1 MPNTS
6 NACSIWRLR
15 ILHQVPRRRLLWL
28 ALAQPRRVRGLCGP
42 TSPRAPAHRRVLG
55 LAPRPAAAWR
65 GQSGSE
71 TQRIL
76 RRSSRCRLALRPPPP
91 PPPPPHLR
99 RRPAAGCK
107 CASHCMPVCHGVR
120 VALRV
125 CARARVCVYACDVC
139 VCGAVHACANAPRR
153 DVVPRVHHGA
163 VACMPYAL
171 GGRSHGVRA
180 RACVCSMAPRL
191 PSFMAGIPPPGQRP
205 AR

>member
-15 ILHQVPRRRLLWL
+15 ILYQVPRRRLLWL

-76 RRSSRCRLALRPPPP
+76 RRSSRCLA
-91 PPPPPHLR
+91 PPPPHG
-99 RRPAAGCK
+99 PHHHHTCAAGPPPVASVPATVCLCVTV
-107 CASHCMPVCHGVR
+107 CALPS
-120 VALRV
+120 V

-139 VCGAVHACANAPRR
+139 VCGAVRACANAPRR

-180 RACVCSMAPRL
+180 RACVCSTAPRL
-191 PSFMAGIPPPGQRP
+191 PSFTAGTPPPGQRP